1 MLNDFDS
8 NFIWTLFNTNLS
20 PNSKPNKCDFTN
32 LKAWRPI
39 SIGTSENWILEKIF
53 LDKLLPYLSSDD
65 SQFGYKK
72 HHGTFHA
79 IEIVQVSEES
89 DDAHICLLDASS
101 AFDNLIT

>member
-1 MLNDFDS
+1 M
-8 NFIWTLFNTNLS
+8 
-20 PNSKPNKCDFTN
+20 
-32 LKAWRPI
+32 
-39 SIGTSENWILEKIF
+39 EKIF

-101 AFDNLIT
+101 AFDIKLVTYRYQRATYINDYIISYAINL